1 MYLYMFYSQIFFYL
15 LGLTLSPIRYFLKV
29 NIASFLAIIDWLK
42 GKKQDTW
49 EVIR

>member
-1 MYLYMFYSQIFFYL
+1 MYLFMFCSQILFYL
-15 LGLTLSPIRYFLKV
+15 FGLIISPIRYFLKV
-29 NIASFLAIIDWLK
+29 NIASFLAITDWFL